1 MLGPECLGNLLL
13 NQVNRRCDD
22 MAGRFVSQ
30 LDDVFAQ
37 IGFYRGNAVRLEE
50 IVEPDLLGDHRLAL
64 RDELGAY
71 RAADL
76 QHRGAG
82 LFRGAR
88 PMHLAAGSLDPG
100 LVQLEVEVEVLESV
114 ILDRSTGFAQRL
126 ELRQPIDGQAPPQRK
141 SGSRQTQRA
150 LQILV
155 GQSGLGCGLEIAAG
169 REHPRYRGAPI
180 GGTLSVMPARTS
192 ATWRTSACRSCR

>member
-64 RDELGAY
+64 RDKLGAR

-76 QHRGAG
+76 QYRCAG
-82 LFRGAR
+82 LLGGAR
-88 PMHLAAGSLDPG
+88 PMHLSAGSLDFG
-100 LVQLEVEVEVLESV
+100 FVELEVEVEVLESV
-114 ILDRSTGFAQRL
+114 ILDRPAGFTQRL
-126 ELRQPIDGQAPPQRK
+126 ELRQTLDGPTPPQWK
-141 SGSRQTQRA
+141 PGSRQTQRA

-155 GQSGLGCGLEIAAG
+155 GQAGLGC
-169 REHPRYRGAPI
+169 
-180 GGTLSVMPARTS
+180 
-192 ATWRTSACRSCR
+192 